1 MWRPVPSVGPWR
13 STRNKA
19 FCQIFM
25 KFSIEFIYKHL
36 SSNREVRKNRLG
48 HSHTLF
54 KDVSL

>member
-1 MWRPVPSVGPWR
+1 MLRPVPSVGPWR

-19 FCQIFM
+19 VCQIFM

-36 SSNREVRKNRLG
+36 SSNRGFRENRLG
-48 HSHTLF
+48 NSHTLF